1 MAIVLQKSLSHAA
14 GSGMAHIDGK
24 SSVQFSKS
32 PADIASA
39 SGIERKTLVPIVRAG
54 FGTLLISDR
63 HGFKR
68 ATLEAD
74 PLSNLSETY
83 HEYASDG
90 AKTAF
95 VNLL

>member
-1 MAIVLQKSLSHAA
+1 MVIVLQKSLIHAA
-14 GSGMAHIDGK
+14 GNGMAHIGGK
-24 SSVQFSKS
+24 SSAQFSKS
-32 PADIASA
+32 PADLASV
-39 SGIERKTLVPIVRAG
+39 SGIERKTTVPIVRTR
-54 FGTLLISDR
+54 FGSFLISDR

-68 ATLEAD
+68 ASLEAD

-95 VNLL
+95 IKPL